1 MSRYSSSENPF
12 LEIGFCS
19 ASSKGTLQTIQLI
32 GVPGEQLA
40 NSEYA
45 VSEKVRLFFDDLIVR
60 TLFRKSRL
68 THDCDFH
75 TLKIWLYD
83 TETPNR
89 ERGYEIPEIDQ
100 KDLCLPSKNPASKLE
115 KIYILDNELQGEEYR
130 RWKEVCKELFGNLF
144 SNFIVPPEPPNI
156 IADSLLF
163 KPLVEIIDNFSNTV
177 DRYGKMKKSLY
188 FNALIIQVD

>member
-12 LEIGFCS
+12 LEIGFRS

-60 TLFRKSRL
+60 TLFRKSRS
-68 THDCDFH
+68 TPDCDFH

-100 KDLCLPSKNPASKLE
+100 KIYVFPRKILHQNLKKFIFLIMSYKEKNIEDGKKFVKNYLE
-115 KIYILDNELQGEEYR
+115 IYFLILL
-130 RWKEVCKELFGNLF
+130 
-144 SNFIVPPEPPNI
+144 
-156 IADSLLF
+156 SLLSHQ
-163 KPLVEIIDNFSNTV
+163 IS
-177 DRYGKMKKSLY
+177 
-188 FNALIIQVD
+188 

>member
-12 LEIGFCS
+12 LEIGFRS

-60 TLFRKSRL
+60 TLFRKSRS
-68 THDCDFH
+68 TPDCDFH

-89 ERGYEIPEIDQ
+89 ERGYEIPEIDHNYRAETD
-100 KDLCLPSKNPASKLE
+100 KFRYREAAEMAVKLVGYME
-115 KIYILDNELQGEEYR
+115 KE
-130 RWKEVCKELFGNLF
+130 
-144 SNFIVPPEPPNI
+144 
-156 IADSLLF
+156 
-163 KPLVEIIDNFSNTV
+163 
-177 DRYGKMKKSLY
+177 
-188 FNALIIQVD
+188 